1 MKNVVWNSGRE
12 LFLAD
17 ASLFVDDAEAFDHYE
32 REEEEIPSS
41 QLSRPLEEVRLV
53 HHQRGPDNSCQ
64 KRFLQVIFLVTSL
77 T

>member
-1 MKNVVWNSGRE
+1 
-12 LFLAD
+12 
-17 ASLFVDDAEAFDHYE
+17 
-32 REEEEIPSS
+32 
-41 QLSRPLEEVRLV
+41 V